1 MYCRR
6 GSDPVKVVMV
16 SVTMYLMYNSWSMSK
31 HNIRDA
37 VLIHNT
43 TQQSV
48 NFDFIMSSMD
58 NVFYK
63 EVF

>member
-16 SVTMYLMYNSWSMSK
+16 SVTMYLMYNSWSLSK

-37 VLIHNT
+37 VLIHP
-43 TQQSV
+43 QQSV
-48 NFDFIMSSMD
+48 TFYFIMSSM
-58 NVFYK
+58 N
-63 EVF
+63 E